1 MQEPAAGLAPHDMR
15 VHLRLHSR
23 EICIYFALEVRQ
35 TLAERLQLGLAMR
48 DMAAVAAEQF
58 ELDSDAEHRDQHA
71 PDDEC

>member
-35 TLAERLQLGLAMR
+35 MLAERPQLRLVMR
-48 DMAAVAAEQF
+48 DLAAVAAEQF
-58 ELDSDAEHRDQHA
+58 ELASDAEHRDEHG